1 MSAPAWTN
9 APTYPNGNAPEDAFM
24 DPPGTQYPWC
34 YLAGAVKTQGSWSR
48 DAKCYVVK
56 PNVKPEEI
64 WKTGNYFEINDKK
77 TCQKY
82 MIDANKPL
90 PAYQGVG
97 KYETVKYTAVEDGTT
112 YWPQVEFKD
121 KPDQCASVLSISAWQ
136 SN

>member
-1 MSAPAWTN
+1 M
-9 APTYPNGNAPEDAFM
+9 
-24 DPPGTQYPWC
+24 
-34 YLAGAVKTQGSWSR
+34 
-48 DAKCYVVK
+48 VK
-56 PNVKPEEI
+56 PNVKPDEI

-97 KYETVKYTAVEDGTT
+97 KYDTVQYKAVEDGTT

-121 KPDQCASVLSISAWQ
+121 KPDQCASVLSIGAWE